1 MILTRSW
8 YLPLTLHSTLTSMIC
23 LRIFLKRI
31 VNASDFF
38 FRRLWP
44 FCAPFRRAF
53 ISVKALENNEISPN
67 VIDISIIKILITV
80 TWLFALHSWRENV
93 QPVFSSARHVG
104 KRNAQKSLF
113 PSVLCFVM
121 FSLATK
127 PLSGNRPR
135 LISGLSQKEEFPDLL
150 SLSLC
155 HVASHLESRI
165 DARKRHI
172 CLVFKR
178 FTFRNEGVFTPHS
191 LFCSFIELFVPS

>member
-1 MILTRSW
+1 MFNLSFPPPDILGKE
-8 YLPLTLHSTLTSMIC
+8 
-23 LRIFLKRI
+23 KRRNI
-31 VNASDFF
+31 
-38 FRRLWP
+38 LW
-44 FCAPFRRAF
+44 
-53 ISVKALENNEISPN
+53 
-67 VIDISIIKILITV
+67 
-80 TWLFALHSWRENV
+80 
-93 QPVFSSARHVG
+93 FSLVA
-104 KRNAQKSLF
+104 
-113 PSVLCFVM
+113 M

-172 CLVFKR
+172 CLVSKR

-191 LFCSFIELFVPS
+191 LFCSLTELFFPS